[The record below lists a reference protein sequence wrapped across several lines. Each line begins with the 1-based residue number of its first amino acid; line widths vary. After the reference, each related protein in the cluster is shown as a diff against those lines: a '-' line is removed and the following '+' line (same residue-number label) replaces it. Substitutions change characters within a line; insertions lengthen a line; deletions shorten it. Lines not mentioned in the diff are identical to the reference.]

1 MDTEIK
7 QSSFEGHALV
17 ELMGHRRHAGFVT
30 TEHIGAAAFLK
41 VVTDEVPA
49 TRYTLEKDAWID
61 GEYMYAG
68 SVMECERPRREALY
82 GSASVYA
89 INPCTIEQVN
99 RAEPMK
105 HTVIER
111 APRPLLAEA
120 TALEPKEEDEGVY

>member
-61 GEYMYAG
+61 GDRIELTMRDCPGA
-68 SVMECERPRREALY
+68 VHA
-82 GSASVYA
+82 
-89 INPCTIEQVN
+89 TIAAVTVEQRNGRWGWVVEVG
-99 RAEPMK
+99 A
-105 HTVIER
+105 
-111 APRPLLAEA
+111 
-120 TALEPKEEDEGVY
+120 